1 MEVTMNE
8 LNYWFHDHKAKR
20 ESYAA
25 LQSVELKFT
34 SENGNCD
41 KCSKFQLI
49 STRVYLTYFAFYI
62 LLCVP
67 LGFNLSENP
76 RLTTFLKRQARIHLF
91 TVKKIEWS
99 YHESQGR
106 LIGLINCYIVFTTK
120 HLIPEWSM
128 IDTKCVIVCRLIVI
142 IVKHAK
148 SAGCIKSMP
157 LTTWVTC
164 FRCILRFFPSITIH
178 ISWEMVFK
186 TSNKYQFPREARRF
200 LRIQQWCL

>member
-1 MEVTMNE
+1 MFIPKSKEPQKKIKTKQNINNNKISTSFVMEVTMNE

-41 KCSKFQLI
+41 KCSKFQLL

-76 RLTTFLKRQARIHLF
+76 RLTTFLKIQVRIHLF
-91 TVKKIEWS
+91 TVKKIE
-99 YHESQGR
+99 
-106 LIGLINCYIVFTTK
+106 
-120 HLIPEWSM
+120 
-128 IDTKCVIVCRLIVI
+128 
-142 IVKHAK
+142 
-148 SAGCIKSMP
+148 
-157 LTTWVTC
+157 
-164 FRCILRFFPSITIH
+164 
-178 ISWEMVFK
+178 
-186 TSNKYQFPREARRF
+186 
-200 LRIQQWCL
+200 

>member
-1 MEVTMNE
+1 M
-8 LNYWFHDHKAKR
+8 
-20 ESYAA
+20 
-25 LQSVELKFT
+25 ELKFT
-34 SENGNCD
+34 SENGNCN
-41 KCSKFQLI
+41 KCFKFQLL
-49 STRVYLTYFAFYI
+49 STHVYLTHFAFYI
-62 LLCVP
+62 LHCVL

-76 RLTTFLKRQARIHLF
+76 RWTTFLKRQVRIHLF
-91 TVKKIEWS
+91 TVKKDWMILSGVAGKVNWTDKLLYCIHNKTS
-99 YHESQGR
+99 
-106 LIGLINCYIVFTTK
+106 
-120 HLIPEWSM
+120 HLWM

-164 FRCILRFFPSITIH
+164 FRCTLQFFPSITIH
-178 ISWEMVFK
+178 ISWEIVFK